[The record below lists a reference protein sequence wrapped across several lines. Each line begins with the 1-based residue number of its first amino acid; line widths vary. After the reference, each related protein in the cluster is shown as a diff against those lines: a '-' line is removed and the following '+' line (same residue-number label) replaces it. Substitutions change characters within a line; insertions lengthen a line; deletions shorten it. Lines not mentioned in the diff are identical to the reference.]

1 MTDLPEGYVDP
12 RDTARVTAVLESVVS
27 QAGVGGPLD
36 LLARIPGTRV
46 DPGSPKGF
54 LRAAVAPS
62 TWVGP
67 EHRLVLVSAP
77 VGDQLEDHHVVGGV
91 TLARDVLTGDRAPG
105 VVARHVA
112 SAVAAAGVGADRE
125 ASAALTA
132 YRDLYEPPD
141 V

>member
-12 RDTARVTAVLESVVS
+12 RDPARVTAVLQAVVE
-27 QAGVGGPLD
+27 QTGLAGLLD

-46 DPGSPKGF
+46 DPGSRKGF
-54 LRAAVAPS
+54 LRAAVPPS
-62 TWVGP
+62 TWVGL
-67 EHRLVLVSAP
+67 EHRLVLVSGP

-91 TLARDVLTGDRAPG
+91 TLARDTLTSDRAPG
-105 VVARHVA
+105 VVARHIA
-112 SAVAAAGVGADRE
+112 YAVAVGGPGADQE

-132 YRDLYEPPD
+132 YRDLYVPPD

>member
-1 MTDLPEGYVDP
+1 MTDLPAGYVDP
-12 RDTARVTAVLESVVS
+12 RDTTRVTAVLEAVVARVGL
-27 QAGVGGPLD
+27 AGVID
-36 LLARIPGTRV
+36 LLANIPGTRV

-77 VGDQLEDHHVVGGV
+77 TGDRLEDHHVVGGV
-91 TLARDVLTGDRAPG
+91 TLARDALTGDRAPG
-105 VVARHVA
+105 VVARLIA
-112 SAVAAAGVGADRE
+112 SAVAASGTTQD

-132 YRDLYEPPD
+132 YRDLYGPPD

>member
-1 MTDLPEGYVDP
+1 MTDLPPGYVDP
-12 RDTARVTAVLESVVS
+12 RDTTRVTAVLEAVVA
-27 QAGVGGPLD
+27 QVGLPGVLD
-36 LLARIPGTRV
+36 LLASIPGTRV

-62 TWVGP
+62 TWVGL

-91 TLARDVLTGDRAPG
+91 TLARDTLTRDHVAG
-105 VVARHVA
+105 VVARLIA
-112 SAVAAAGVGADRE
+112 SAVAAAGTDQD

-132 YRDLYEPPD
+132 YRDLYGPT
-141 V
+141 VM